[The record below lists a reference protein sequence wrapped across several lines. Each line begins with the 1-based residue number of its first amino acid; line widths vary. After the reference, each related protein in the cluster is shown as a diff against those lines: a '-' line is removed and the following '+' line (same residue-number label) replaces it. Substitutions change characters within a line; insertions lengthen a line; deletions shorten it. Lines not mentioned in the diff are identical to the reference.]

1 MSNEITKKSINVKRN
16 FSTFSVH
23 LQIDEA
29 KKKKMSNS
37 ITIEV
42 PNDRTSTSIKLSIR
56 EAEALVNFLSKN
68 LA

>member
-1 MSNEITKKSINVKRN
+1 MSNEITKKSINVKLN
-16 FSTFSVH
+16 FATFSVH
-23 LQIDEA
+23 LQVDEA

-42 PNDRTSTSIKLSIR
+42 PNDRTSTSIKLSLR
-56 EAEALVNFLSKN
+56 EAEALLNFLSKN